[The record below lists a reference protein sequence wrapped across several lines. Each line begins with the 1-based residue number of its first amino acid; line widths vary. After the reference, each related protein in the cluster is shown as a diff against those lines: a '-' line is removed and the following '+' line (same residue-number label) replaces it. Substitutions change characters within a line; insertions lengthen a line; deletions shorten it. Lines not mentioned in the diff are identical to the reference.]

1 MQRVSADR
9 LIRDLHAVVADVD
22 ELIESTAGNA
32 TEAIAKARDRVEA
45 SLKAAKQNLECA
57 RLCSVEEANTAPQ
70 SKEAYF
76 RVNAWKAIGVAGG
89 IGLLLGAIA
98 GLKGRLSRMRRDGP
112 N

>member
-9 LIRDLHAVVADVD
+9 LIRDLHAVAADMD
-22 ELIESTAGNA
+22 ELIESTAGSA
-32 TEAIAKARDRVEA
+32 TEAIAKARERVEA
-45 SLKAAKQNLECA
+45 SLKAAKQSLACA
-57 RLCSVEEANTAPQ
+57 RLGSVEEANTAGR

-76 RVNAWKAIGVAGG
+76 RVNAWKAIGVAAG

-98 GLKGRLSRMRRDGP
+98 GLKGGLSRARRDEL